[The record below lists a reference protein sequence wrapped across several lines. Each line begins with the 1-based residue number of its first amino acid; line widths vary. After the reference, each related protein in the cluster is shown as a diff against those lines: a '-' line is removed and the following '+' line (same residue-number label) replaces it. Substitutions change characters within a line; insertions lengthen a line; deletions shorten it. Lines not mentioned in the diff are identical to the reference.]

1 MSEYMEKHTVSRL
14 VGSPPGYVGYEEGG
28 QLTEAVRRKPFSVVL
43 FDEIEKA
50 HPDVFNTLLQI
61 LEEGRL
67 TDAQGRSVDFR
78 NTVLIMTSNLGT
90 ADLRKANLGFGKADE
105 AITYER
111 MKEKVN
117 DALKQ
122 HFRPE
127 FLNRIDETIVFHELS
142 KDEVTQIVDLLIART
157 QKQLEGQGIGIE
169 LTPAAKAFVADKGYD
184 PTLGARP
191 LRRAIQRLIEDA
203 LSEKLLHK
211 EFRAGQIIVVDAED
225 EPGDQRGGAHLQGRR
240 GLRAARP
247 SSWPRPAPPRR

>member
-1 MSEYMEKHTVSRL
+1 MSEYMEKHTVIRL

-78 NTVLIMTSNLGT
+78 NTILIMTSNLGT
-90 ADLRKANLGFGKADE
+90 ADLRKANVGFGKADE
-105 AITYER
+105 AVSYAR
-111 MKEKVN
+111 MKDKVN

-127 FLNRIDETIVFHELS
+127 FLNRIDDVIVFHELS
-142 KDEVTQIVDLLIART
+142 IEEVTEVVDLMIRRT
-157 QKQLEGQGIGIE
+157 TDQLTSQGLGLE
-169 LTPAAKAFVADKGYD
+169 LTAAAKEWLARRGYD

-191 LRRAIQRLIEDA
+191 LRRALQRHVEDP
-203 LSEKLLHK
+203 LSERILYK
-211 EFRAGQIIVVDAED
+211 EFHAGQIVVVDVDSEAD
-225 EPGDQRGGAHLQGRR
+225 EITFTAVDGFEPPPVEEMVE
-240 GLRAARP
+240 AAGTE
-247 SSWPRPAPPRR
+247 